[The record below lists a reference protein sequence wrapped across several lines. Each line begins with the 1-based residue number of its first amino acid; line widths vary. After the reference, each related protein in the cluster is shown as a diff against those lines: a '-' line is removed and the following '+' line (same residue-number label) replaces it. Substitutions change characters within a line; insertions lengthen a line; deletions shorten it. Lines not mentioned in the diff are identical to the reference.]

1 MRTNVAVKTPAPRT
15 HEGAVAARINPVEQ
29 LRRSVMANMLWED
42 EFYEEGQSIA
52 KRIQETVAEIL
63 KQKNGPQTVA
73 DIAYEARTQ
82 MKLRHVPLL
91 LVAALIHA
99 NTKEIR
105 ALVAGTIARVIQR
118 PDEMGELIS
127 LYWNANKQNDGSSVI
142 QSRKMLPSQVKK
154 GLGEAFRKFDAYA
167 LGKYNSD
174 AAAVKLRDVLFLAH
188 VKPLTEEQVVLWK
201 KLTEKTLESP
211 DTWEVALSGG
221 ADKKET
227 FTRLLNEEKLGALA
241 LLRNLRNMQQAGV
254 DESLIREGL
263 GKMKTERV
271 LPFRFISAAKYAPQ
285 LEPQLEETMFR
296 CLAAQEKLS
305 GKSILIVDCS
315 GSMHGP
321 ISGKSELDRLSAAAA
336 LAMLLR
342 EVCEEVAVYATAGDD
357 LRRTH
362 ATILIPPRRGFGLR
376 DLLSYERTSGKIGG
390 GGIFLKEVIEY
401 VRKEEKGKA
410 DRIIVITDEQ
420 DCDLVNKPASAKPF
434 GKNNY
439 LINVASFKNGIGYG
453 DWVHIDGW
461 SEAIVDY
468 IERFEQ
474 LDTAGEAA

>member
-1 MRTNVAVKTPAPRT
+1 
-15 HEGAVAARINPVEQ
+15 
-29 LRRSVMANMLWED
+29 
-42 EFYEEGQSIA
+42 
-52 KRIQETVAEIL
+52 
-63 KQKNGPQTVA
+63 
-73 DIAYEARTQ
+73 

-99 NTKEIR
+99 NIKEIR

-127 LYWNANKQNDGSSVI
+127 LYWDGK
-142 QSRKMLPSQVKK
+142 RKMLPSQVKK
-154 GLGEAFRKFDAYA
+154 GLGDAFRKFDAYA

-174 AAAVKLRDVLFLAH
+174 ATAVKLRDVLFLAH
-188 VKPLTEEQVVLWK
+188 VKPLTEEQVMLWK

-227 FTRLLNEEKLGALA
+227 FTRLLTEEKLGALA

-271 LPFRFISAAKYAPQ
+271 LPFRFISAARYAPQ
-285 LEPQLEETMFR
+285 LEPELEKAMFKCLEGHAQLR
-296 CLAAQEKLS
+296 
-305 GKSILIVDCS
+305 GKTVLVVDHS
-315 GSMHGP
+315 GSMDAG
-321 ISGKSELDRLSAAAA
+321 ISGKSELKRFDAACA

-342 EVCEEVAVYATAGDD
+342 EVCERVQVVSFTDDAVTVPA
-357 LRRTH
+357 
-362 ATILIPPRRGFGLR
+362 RRGFALR
-376 DLLSYERTSGKIGG
+376 DAIKDAQHWGSTNTATALAYATKLGY
-390 GGIFLKEVIEY
+390 
-401 VRKEEKGKA
+401 
-410 DRIIVITDEQ
+410 DRCIVVTDEQ
-420 DCDLVNKPASAKPF
+420 SHQSISGPA
-434 GKNNY
+434 GKGY
-439 LINVASFKNGIGYG
+439 FINVASNQNGIGYG
-453 DWVHIDGW
+453 KWTHIDGW
-461 SEAIVDY
+461 SEAVVDY